1 MNIYLVGAYL
11 RLYAGNWS
19 KRFSFSA
26 KCLMVF
32 VGLSFLSVAMMDV
45 VGMRFHKGWWFAYYF
60 VSDSSKILAFLVGVC
75 VFLLFKN
82 LPLGHS
88 RLINT
93 VAKTTF
99 GVLLI
104 HAHSDAMR
112 TFLWQ
117 YLAQVPSMIN
127 VPLWHLVLHA
137 AGWAFSVFLVCSLI
151 DYLRLRYLE
160 PPVMN
165 WIYKNSQQIEI
176 KTSEIIE
183 YNRNLI
189 RKITS

>member
-1 MNIYLVGAYL
+1 M